1 MHFTLGD
8 LVMDIAQNAAES
20 GATVVQ
26 VTIEETDRDFFFEV
40 RDNGKGMTETE
51 LERAKDPFQSDGKK
65 HPQRRVGL
73 GIPFLIQTAEQ
84 SGGTWNIEST
94 KGVGTTVKARF
105 DLLNLDTPPIGD
117 IPGLFRT
124 ILLFPGP
131 EETIIQRSISGD
143 RGDFSYGLRKSELV
157 SVLGELES
165 AQSLILLDRYV
176 RSMEEDKE

>member
-20 GATVVQ
+20 GATIVHVI
-26 VTIEETDRDFFFEV
+26 IEETKREFVFEV
-40 RDNGKGMTETE
+40 RDNGRGMTEAE
-51 LERAKDPFQSDGKK
+51 LERAKDPFRNDGKK
-65 HPQRRVGL
+65 HPHRRLGL
-73 GIPFLIQTAEQ
+73 GIPFLIQTADQ
-84 SGGTWNIEST
+84 SGGSWSIESAQ
-94 KGVGTTVKARF
+94 GMGTTVQARF
-105 DLLNLDTPPIGD
+105 DLLNVDTPPVGD

-131 EETIIQRSISGD
+131 EETVIQRSFSGD

-165 AQSLILLDRYV
+165 AQALILLDRYI